1 MQAKADVT
9 AKADAG
15 AKALLHASLS

>member
-15 AKALLHASLS
+15 VKALLHASLS